1 MARTKLSLIQIKML
15 AARKPLSYGRLKY
28 NLQEKDISLAR
39 AMSRSFTLRK
49 HFDLYLDFSD
59 GHLEIEPIPND
70 PGLCKKPGR
79 KKKGVNNE
87 TCKM

>member
-1 MARTKLSLIQIKML
+1 MKTKLSLPQIKLL
-15 AARKPLSYGRLKY
+15 AERKPLSYGRLKY
-28 NLQEKDISLAR
+28 NLQDRDVPLVG
-39 AMSRSFTLRK
+39 AMSRSPTLRK

-79 KKKGVNNE
+79 KKKGV
-87 TCKM
+87 TV